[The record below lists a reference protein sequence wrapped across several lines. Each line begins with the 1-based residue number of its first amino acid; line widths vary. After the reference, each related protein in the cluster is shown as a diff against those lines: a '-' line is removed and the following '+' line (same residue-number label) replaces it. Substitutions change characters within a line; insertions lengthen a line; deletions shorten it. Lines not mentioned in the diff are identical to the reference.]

1 MLTEKNEKN
10 KFDIYLIS
18 VSYPGLIIKK
28 DIEIDVQEK
37 NHLLKNFIKNR
48 AKDLLSIEEFRENYG
63 IDENFEES
71 EEIHEHI
78 D

>member
-10 KFDIYLIS
+10 KFDIYLIF

>member
-10 KFDIYLIS
+10 KFEIYLIS